1 LWPGWR
7 LVGDPR
13 EAFGTRLKKTPG
25 RRLFFSYT
33 IKNSVQDVFMESS
46 TVLAKTAKG
55 IEEIDKRTHKLA
67 GRLRAVLITIDGHRT
82 LGEVLE
88 QAGGLADQ
96 LAGQLDE
103 LIVGGFIH
111 ELNPPRAEAPV
122 EEPAPV
128 SRAKPAEAPA
138 QASVAAA
145 PKKAG
150 NPPWCAFPIAN
161 LKARLSKM
169 VTETMGMRAMFIA
182 AQIDAVGSHPD
193 LENVIDDIARSIA
206 TSNGPDAAAKWRE
219 QARHV
224 VGIA

>member
-1 LWPGWR
+1 
-7 LVGDPR
+7 
-13 EAFGTRLKKTPG
+13 
-25 RRLFFSYT
+25 
-33 IKNSVQDVFMESS
+33 MESS

-55 IEEIDKRTHKLA
+55 FEEIDKRTHKLA
-67 GRLRAVLITIDGHRT
+67 GRLRAVLIMIDGHRP
-82 LGEVLE
+82 LGELLE

-103 LIVGGFIH
+103 LMVGGFIH
-111 ELNPPRAEAPV
+111 ELNPPQSEEPV
-122 EEPAPV
+122 EEPAPAPRV
-128 SRAKPAEAPA
+128 KAAEAPA
-138 QASVAAA
+138 QAAASAA

-150 NPPWCAFPIAN
+150 NPPWTAFPVAN
-161 LKARLSKM
+161 LKARLNKM

-182 AQIDAVGSHPD
+182 AQIEAVASHPD

-224 VGIA
+224 VGIV